1 MEYFTIYKFQD
12 VVKHE
17 RTRYDIQA
25 ETFEEAIRKFNEA
38 LDDWSIDQYQ
48 ADRST
53 IGSTIN
59 NLRFEDQDGNK
70 IERVY

>member
-1 MEYFTIYKFQD
+1 MEHFTIYKFQD

-17 RTRYDIQA
+17 RTRYDIEA
-25 ETFEEAIRKFNEA
+25 NSFDEAIRKFNKA

-48 ADRST
+48 ADRLT

>member
-17 RTRYDIQA
+17 RTRYDIEA
-25 ETFEEAIRKFNEA
+25 NSFDEAIEKFNKA
-38 LDDWSIDQYQ
+38 LEDWSIDQYQ
-48 ADRST
+48 ADRLT
-53 IGSTIN
+53 IGSYIN
-59 NLRFEDQDGNK
+59 NQRFEDQDGNK